1 MKKQLPKVLP
11 EPLEVLDQQTKTG
24 AVKEDSMPT
33 EVISGQ
39 GSYTSPTSQMQAQ
52 LKQYAEEEA
61 KNREANLRQL
71 RQFKAQL
78 IAAEDDLEKE
88 KEERKKKVLEEEEK
102 KKQPQQGGIGGEQA
116 LAQTGSAA
124 KKGMG
129 IFGIGQKK
137 KKSFQWVG
145 GSSERKGRQPGI

>member
-1 MKKQLPKVLP
+1 MQQKMIKSKPKVLP
-11 EPLEVLDQQTKTG
+11 ESLEILQRR
-24 AVKEDSMPT
+24 ESMPT

-52 LKQYAEEEA
+52 LKQYAAEEA
-61 KNREANLRQL
+61 KNREASLRQL

-88 KEERKKKVLEEEEK
+88 EEERKKKMLEEEEEK
-102 KKQPQQGGIGGEQA
+102 KKQPQQGVSGDQA